1 MNDGSI
7 DELHQHLQKQYDS
20 CMHASHLDNKHV
32 ISHTIYL
39 QYHDETARV
48 ARSYG
53 ATVVD
58 VVDDTEGKWYGKSH
72 ACYTTVAPYERATRA
87 VSSIDPSFI
96 TMTSTGTCCCIIEWC
111 IDI

>member
-7 DELHQHLQKQYDS
+7 
-20 CMHASHLDNKHV
+20 
-32 ISHTIYL
+32 
-39 QYHDETARV
+39 DETARV

-72 ACYTTVAPYERATRA
+72 ACYQGVTHACTNRIAFVDADVTFLRKDA
-87 VSSIDPSFI
+87 VETLINQYHYKVKRIVKRTALSYNKAFLRRVFS
-96 TMTSTGTCCCIIEWC
+96 
-111 IDI
+111 DI

>member
-7 DELHQHLQKQYDS
+7 
-20 CMHASHLDNKHV
+20 
-32 ISHTIYL
+32 
-39 QYHDETARV
+39 DETARV

-72 ACYTTVAPYERATRA
+72 ACYQGDACMHESYCFVDADVTFLRKDA
-87 VSSIDPSFI
+87 VETLINQYQLQGEKD
-96 TMTSTGTCCCIIEWC
+96 C
-111 IDI
+111 